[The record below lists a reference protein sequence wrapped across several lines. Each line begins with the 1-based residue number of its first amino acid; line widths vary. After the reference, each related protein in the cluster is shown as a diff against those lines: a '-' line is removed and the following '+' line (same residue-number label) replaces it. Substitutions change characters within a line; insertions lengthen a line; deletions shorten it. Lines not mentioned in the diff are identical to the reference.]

1 LLLVEADEGEDSWEV
16 FLEEGSDYVLVKR
29 GGFVLVVF
37 VSLSSIKPEN

>member
-16 FLEEGSDYVLVKR
+16 FLEEGSDYVLKR